1 MSIQSI
7 ITKETLK
14 KKDTNIEIQEK
25 NMNDLVESASRVIA
39 PLWPIATFAAHHP
52 WMGLEKQSFEQVAD
66 WLKEARNVDIYPSAS
81 MIHSAK
87 AKGEIEESFLQSGL
101 SRWLDSQSF
110 HIPRKKVE
118 QFCQAA
124 LKLEELPSSL
134 LSSPQLNKLAEEM
147 SYINTESMK
156 DSFLQP
162 VSSFIENQK
171 GENLSDILNYH
182 IIKWCKLYLDDSGS
196 SWTMPNREQGL
207 YRAWHHLIKFD
218 PALSKTE
225 RKVLKDWPEDALIA
239 LTKALSELG
248 ISESNMQAY
257 LEGHLLS
264 LPGWA
269 GMVRWRSQ
277 QSIEEQELLIEYLA
291 VRLSME
297 LAVVKPYLPLK
308 NQKVEKKV
316 SIVPLIA
323 SWIYWGDISTR
334 EWLQMS
340 ATEQSELL
348 AFAYRFDENIRKK
361 LWLEA
366 WEQTH
371 AEQLKKKISSK
382 QRATNDK
389 KRVVAQL
396 AFCIDVRSEPFR
408 RHLEKLGPF
417 ETFGIAGFFG
427 LPIAT
432 TELGSNDSHP
442 SLPVILKPKHQIKEL
457 TDENEFKNYQ
467 QRKKID
473 SSVSYTFKTMKQNVL
488 TSMLLPE
495 VSGPLLGLQMVTR
508 SFVPRR
514 VGGFIRNLR
523 KNMLQKPDTTFSL
536 NHVHDTNCEIPIGF
550 TKEEKVNYVRQAL
563 KMVGL
568 TEGFAPLVV
577 MCGHSSQ
584 STNNPYAAALECGA
598 CGGAAGGFNA
608 RVFATLCNLPE
619 VREALSAEGIKIPD
633 DTIFAAAEHKTTVD
647 ELEWIYVPELSET
660 AQEAFDCIEAIMPNV
675 SQHANR
681 ERLMQLPNFKTKIKN
696 PSKEA
701 HRFAEDWSEIRP
713 EWGLARNASFIIG
726 QRELTQD
733 CDLEGRA
740 FLHNY
745 DWKQD
750 ERGDI
755 LANIIAGP
763 GTVAQWINLQYYAST
778 VAPHY
783 YGSGNKTTQ
792 TVTAGLGVM
801 QGNASDLLPG
811 LPWQS
816 VMQSDRETYHS
827 PLRLLIVIQAPTKY
841 IEHLLNNNF
850 TFREKVQNGWV
861 RLASVD
867 PEGRWKNW

>member
-1 MSIQSI
+1 MSIPSI
-7 ITKETLK
+7 L
-14 KKDTNIEIQEK
+14 KKDTNIDIQK
-25 NMNDLVESASRVIA
+25 NNINDLVASASRVIA

-66 WLKEARNVDIYPSAS
+66 WLKEIRNVDIYPSAS

-87 AKGEIEESFLQSGL
+87 AKGEIEESFLQSCL

-110 HIPRKKVE
+110 HIPRKKAE

-124 LKLEELPSSL
+124 LKLEKLPSSL
-134 LSSPQLNKLAEEM
+134 LSSPELNKLADEM
-147 SYINTESMK
+147 SYINTGSMK
-156 DSFLQP
+156 ASVMQP
-162 VSSFIENQK
+162 ISSLIENQK
-171 GENLSDILNYH
+171 GDNLSDILNYH

-196 SWTMPNREQGL
+196 SWTMPNREKGL
-207 YRAWHHLIKFD
+207 YRAWHHLITFD
-218 PALSKTE
+218 PALSKNE
-225 RKVLKDWPEDALIA
+225 RKVLKDWPQDAEVA
-239 LTKALSELG
+239 LARALFELG
-248 ISESNMQAY
+248 ISESNIQAY

-269 GMVRWRSQ
+269 GMIRWRSQ
-277 QSIEEQELLIEYLA
+277 QSIQEQGLLIEYLA
-291 VRLSME
+291 VRISME
-297 LAVVKPYLPLK
+297 LAIAKPYLPLK

-323 SWIYWGDISTR
+323 SWIYWGNISTR
-334 EWLQMS
+334 EWLRMP
-340 ATEQSELL
+340 AAGQSELL
-348 AFAYRFDENIRKK
+348 TFAYRFDENIRKK

-371 AEQLKKKISSK
+371 TEQLREKIAFK

-389 KRVVAQL
+389 KRVLAQL

-432 TELGSNDSHP
+432 SELGSNNNHP

-457 TDENEFKNYQ
+457 TNENELKSYE
-467 QRKKID
+467 QRKRID
-473 SSVSYTFKTMKQNVL
+473 SSVRYTFKTMKQNVL
-488 TSMLLPE
+488 TSMALPE
-495 VSGPLLGLQMVTR
+495 LSGPLLGLQMVTR
-508 SFVPRR
+508 SFVPRG

-523 KNMLQKPDTTFSL
+523 KTMLQKPDTTFSL
-536 NHVHDTNCEIPIGF
+536 NHVHETKGEIPIGF

-568 TEGFAPLVV
+568 TEKFAPLVV

-619 VREALSAEGIKIPD
+619 VREALFAEGIEIPE

-647 ELEWIYVPELSET
+647 ELEWIYVPELSEN
-660 AQEAFDCIEAIMPNV
+660 AQEAFDCIKSIMPNV

-681 ERLMQLPNFKTKIKN
+681 ERLTQLPNLKTKIKN
-696 PSKEA
+696 ASKEA

-750 ERGDI
+750 ESGDI

-783 YGSGNKTTQ
+783 YGSGNKITQ

-816 VMQSDRETYHS
+816 VMQSDSETYHS
-827 PLRLLIVIQAPTKY
+827 PLRLLIVIQAPIEY
-841 IEHLLNNNF
+841 IERLLNNDF